1 MKITFF
7 ITLLTINLAF
17 AQQPKSLNS
26 DSRKAKIESA
36 KIGMIT
42 NRLNLT
48 PEQSTQFW
56 AVYNDFD
63 SKRKENRKTVRRLV
77 DESSSTTTP
86 DEKILS
92 AHKEI
97 LALKQKE
104 LDLEK
109 EYFSRFLRIINIR
122 QYAELQKSERDFN
135 QLLLNKLQQ
144 DGKGNEE

>member
-7 ITLLTINLAF
+7 IALLSINLAF

-26 DSRKAKIESA
+26 ENRKAKIESA

-63 SKRKENRKTVRRLV
+63 NRRRDNRKLIRRLV
-77 DESSSTTTP
+77 DEASSTTTT
-86 DEKILS
+86 DDKILS
-92 AHKEI
+92 AHREI
-97 LALKQKE
+97 LSIKE
-104 LDLEK
+104 KEVDLEK
-109 EYFSRFLRIINIR
+109 EYFGKFLKAINIR
-122 QYAELQKSERDFN
+122 QYAELHKAERDFN

-144 DGKGNEE
+144 EGKNNDD